1 MQMYFRLGNGY
12 ATPNC
17 SLASKCLIVM
27 GALALS
33 LLVLT
38 LFAAGPARALV
49 EGEDFVPGQVVV
61 KLNPTVGATIDKIN
75 ADYGTST
82 VEKLPG
88 TTGVYLLRAPA
99 GSGTEGLVGRLAN
112 DVRLL
117 YAEPNFV
124 AETPEEQ

>member
-1 MQMYFRLGNGY
+1 MKMNHRLGNGY
-12 ATPNC
+12 ATPSG
-17 SLASKCLIVM
+17 SLASKCLIAM

-61 KLNPTVGATIDKIN
+61 RLNPTVGATIDKIN

-82 VEKLPG
+82 LEKLPG
-88 TTGVYLLRAPA
+88 STGVYLLKAPA
-99 GSGTEGLVGRLAN
+99 GSDTEGLTTGAT
-112 DVRLL
+112 
-117 YAEPNFV
+117 A
-124 AETPEEQ
+124 ATTPTE